1 MEGQNLSGQLSD
13 WSINDLL
20 QIMQVTKKTGSL
32 DIEGERRG
40 RIHFVDG
47 AVTGAELSG
56 EKGTYEGTDRA
67 SVADILYVLST
78 LDSGSFGVGPADGP
92 DGDGFA
98 VEDVM
103 GEVSA
108 LRSLEGEVIDAG
120 LFEAAGVR
128 LVGEIGK
135 SITIEPQDWQ
145 MLVSLVQPFTFDYLE
160 SRVGRGGAVR
170 IFHALHRLGVAEA
183 ISGDDESEWL
193 DQLAGGLSRRTSD
206 AMWLEEAAQVTTEL
220 EPTETSDGDLREAIE
235 GERSNAKHVAPAED
249 IPVVAARDGSMLE
262 REPQGVPSEDDAGS
276 DDDTSEEVDV
286 VSGRIVAETA
296 RVEVRGVS
304 AHAST
309 TLTDGVYD
317 EIRRLRSKASDGK

>member
-56 EKGTYEGTDRA
+56 EKGIYEGTDRA

-78 LDSGSFGVGPADGP
+78 LETGSFGVGPADGP

-120 LFEAAGVR
+120 LFEAAGVK
-128 LVGEIGK
+128 LVSEIDE
-135 SITIEPQDWQ
+135 SITMEPQDWQ

-170 IFHALHRLGVAEA
+170 IFHTLHRLGVAEA
-183 ISGDDESEWL
+183 VSGDDESEWL

-206 AMWLEEAAQVTTEL
+206 AMWFEEALRETTGDG
-220 EPTETSDGDLREAIE
+220 PGETSEE
-235 GERSNAKHVAPAED
+235 ERSSAKHVAPDED
-249 IPVVAARDGSMLE
+249 IPVVAASDDSKQE
-262 REPQGVPSEDDAGS
+262 AESEEVNTSGS
-276 DDDTSEEVDV
+276 DDDLEDEDDTAEQEVGLTP
-286 VSGRIVAETA
+286 GRIVAETA
-296 RVEVRGVS
+296 HVEVRGVS

-317 EIRRLRSKASDGK
+317 EIRRLRSKASNK

>member
-1 MEGQNLSGQLSD
+1 LEGQNLSGQIAD

-56 EKGTYEGTDRA
+56 DKGIYRGTDRG
-67 SVADILYVLST
+67 SIADILYVLST
-78 LDSGSFGVGPADGP
+78 LETGTFGVGAADGP
-92 DGDGFA
+92 DGDGLA

-103 GEVSA
+103 GEVTA

-120 LFEAAGVR
+120 LFEAPGVR
-128 LVGEIGK
+128 LVKEIDAGL
-135 SITIEPQDWQ
+135 TMEPEDWHAI
-145 MLVSLVQPFTFDYLE
+145 VALVQPFTFDYLE

-170 IFHALHRLGVAEA
+170 IFHTLHRLGVAEA
-183 ISGDDESEWL
+183 IEGDDESEWL
-193 DQLAGGLSRRTSD
+193 DQLAGGLSPSSSEPT
-206 AMWLEEAAQVTTEL
+206 WLEQVQETVKEPETEGPRVDD
-220 EPTETSDGDLREAIE
+220 EST
-235 GERSNAKHVAPAED
+235 AKHVAPAEV
-249 IPVVAARDGSMLE
+249 PAATTVEVESDGDTPDEEPEPDLVPE
-262 REPQGVPSEDDAGS
+262 VPQRQPQGAG
-276 DDDTSEEVDV
+276 
-286 VSGRIVAETA
+286 
-296 RVEVRGVS
+296 VRGVS

-317 EIRRLRSKASDGK
+317 EIRRLRSKVSDGK